1 MTVHQRNGR
10 IPPDALRQTPTQDP
24 SSPDGSSTDTDETSF
39 EDHLEAARDPTD
51 DIELS
56 GHAKQRIAQRNIS
69 LDATERQELADAMTE
84 LDDKGAQDAAV
95 LRDDAAFVVNVPSRT
110 VVTALD
116 QPEMQGRVFTNID
129 SAIKLSH

>member
-10 IPPDALRQTPTQDP
+10 VPPDALRQTPKQDP
-24 SSPDGSSTDTDETSF
+24 AAPDGPPKDTGESSF
-39 EDHLEAARDPTD
+39 ADHLEVAQDQTD
-51 DIELS
+51 GIDLS

-69 LDATERQELADAMTE
+69 LDTPQRQELADAMDQ

-95 LRDDAAFVVNVPSRT
+95 LREDAAFVVNVPSRT

-116 QPEMQGRVFTNID
+116 QTEMKQRVFTQID
-129 SAIKLSH
+129 SAMRL